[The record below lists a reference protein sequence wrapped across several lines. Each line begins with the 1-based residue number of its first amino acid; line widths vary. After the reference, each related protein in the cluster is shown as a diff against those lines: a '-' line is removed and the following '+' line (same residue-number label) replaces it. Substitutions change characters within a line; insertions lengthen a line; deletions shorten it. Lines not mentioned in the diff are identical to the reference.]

1 MSILNEMLS
10 YQFNYLMIV
19 FYNKWLRQ
27 CFKGRFALL
36 ESIPIALPPARVA
49 ASIPLDVSSKIQISS
64 FKRVELRGRACRQLR
79 KSQIRFTVR
88 YILCG

>member
-1 MSILNEMLS
+1 MAAPT
-10 YQFNYLMIV
+10 F
-19 FYNKWLRQ
+19 LR
-27 CFKGRFALL
+27 ADLLLL

-79 KSQIRFTVR
+79 KISGLGLPCVTSSAVKTV
-88 YILCG
+88 